1 MDDGVCVC
9 LRKQSQLTSTEACE
23 FVFSS
28 RRENCTCVHFCGQ
41 MCVLPEPAY
50 VSNTVSPV
58 VVTVSLLFIGSV
70 FT

>member
-1 MDDGVCVC
+1 MMALCVICFSRGLCVCV
-9 LRKQSQLTSTEACE
+9 
-23 FVFSS
+23 
-28 RRENCTCVHFCGQ
+28 CGQ

-50 VSNTVSPV
+50 VSSTVSPV

>member
-1 MDDGVCVC
+1 MMAFVCDMFFEGLCVCV
-9 LRKQSQLTSTEACE
+9 
-23 FVFSS
+23 
-28 RRENCTCVHFCGQ
+28 CGQ

-50 VSNTVSPV
+50 VSSTVSPV